1 MQRILTKGL
10 VAAAGVMTLAA
21 CSSDRLGVPNF
32 ANPTPESIS
41 GDPRTAIPFIANGI
55 LRNLRDIHWSF
66 VLGTGILG
74 RESYN
79 YTSTEGRNTSGW
91 LTVDV
96 NSAASFGG
104 GALWTTYYVALRN
117 IDNLLRAVDAT
128 PAGAFSD
135 AEKSALRGFAHT
147 LEAAALHY
155 LIATRNDLGIPV
167 EAPDVAA
174 DPTALAPFVS
184 RDSVFNRIVARLD
197 LARTELQQGGATFPF
212 TLHAGFAGFNT
223 PATFLTFNRGLAAR
237 VHAYR
242 ATLGTAGCTGGPA
255 NNACYQ
261 AALTALSES
270 FISPTG
276 DLRTGVSH
284 VYSAS
289 SGDVAN
295 SVSNQS
301 AVDVVAHAQTNQG
314 VQQTAGG
321 QPDQRYR
328 DKVITLTT
336 PKSAANPTIG
346 VPTSFDFS
354 NNVYATAASPIPVI
368 RNEELLLLRAE
379 ARYFR
384 GDIPGALD
392 DLNTVRTRAGG
403 LAPLLLTDIATETA
417 FLDELL
423 YNRRWSLIFEG
434 HRWIDLRR
442 FGRLNTLPLDLA
454 NHIVVTRLPIPQAE
468 CLARSLQTTPEMR
481 GPGCA

>member
-1 MQRILTKGL
+1 MTRSLIKGL
-10 VAAAGVMTLAA
+10 VAAAGAIALSA
-21 CSSDRLGVPNF
+21 CGADRLNVPNY

-55 LRNLRDIHWSF
+55 LRNMRDIHWSF

-91 LTVDV
+91 LTADV
-96 NSAASFGG
+96 NNAASFGG
-104 GALWTTYYVALRN
+104 VALWNTYYIALRN
-117 IDNLLRAVDAT
+117 IDNLLRAVDASA
-128 PAGAFSD
+128 AGAFSD
-135 AEKSALRGFAHT
+135 AEKNALRGFAHT
-147 LEAAALHY
+147 MEAAALHY
-155 LIATRNDLGIPV
+155 LIATRNDLGVPV

-184 RDSVFNRIVARLD
+184 RDSVFNRIASRLD
-197 LARTELQQGGATFPF
+197 LARTELQQGGAAFPF
-212 TLHAGFAGFNT
+212 TLHAGFAGFTT
-223 PATFLTFNRGLAAR
+223 PGNFLRFNRGLAAR

-242 ATLGTAGCTGGPA
+242 ASLGIAGCGGAKA
-255 NNACYQ
+255 NNPCYQ
-261 AALTALSES
+261 AALTALGES

-301 AVDVVAHAQTNQG
+301 AVDVVAHVQSNQG
-314 VQQTAGG
+314 VQTQPGG
-321 QPDQRYR
+321 QTDQRFR
-328 DKVITLTT
+328 DKIITLAT
-336 PKSAANPTIG
+336 PKPAANPTIG
-346 VPTSFDFS
+346 VPTPFDFS

-368 RNEELLLLRAE
+368 RNEELILLRAE
-379 ARYFR
+379 ARYYG
-384 GDIPGALD
+384 GDLPGALD
-392 DLNTVRTRAGG
+392 DVNTIRTRAGG
-403 LAPLLLTDIATETA
+403 LAPLLVTDIASETA

-423 YNRRWSLIFEG
+423 YNRRWSLAFEG
-434 HRWIDLRR
+434 HRWVDLRR
-442 FGRLNTLPLDLA
+442 FGRLDTLPRDLT
-454 NHIVVTRLPIPQAE
+454 NHIVVSRLPVPQAE

-481 GPGCA
+481 GPGCT